1 MYTEIQNIL
10 EYAKL
15 NDMKLNLK
23 KSKFM
28 LFNQCRNFDFMP
40 SMQIDGCDIQLVE
53 SMRILGVVIST
64 DMKFN
69 RNTEYIIKRAF
80 KKVWMIKRLYNLG
93 ATKSQMLDVYIKQ
106 VRSILELAVPAWHP
120 SLTIADK
127 LAIERVQK
135 SALQIIYGLEYDSY
149 ASACEMSNLPT
160 LEERRIKL
168 CVNFAMKALKNTKH
182 SKWFKVNTSTR
193 KTRQK
198 RPMLYQ
204 VVSRT
209 TRFERSPISYLTKLL
224 NHHFS

>member
-1 MYTEIQNIL
+1 MVVRYQGATSSPRSLPGGGPQGTLLGLLLFIVLINDVGFKHQLNNAGDMITSRKNLREANQIHLKFVDDLTIAESILLKDSLHSVPDRPLPDNLHARTGHELLPGKSKVYTEIQNIL

-80 KKVWMIKRLYNLG
+80 KKVWMIKRLHNLG
-93 ATKSQMLDVYIKQ
+93 ATESQMLDVYIKQ
-106 VRSILELAVPAWHP
+106 VRSI
-120 SLTIADK
+120 
-127 LAIERVQK
+127 
-135 SALQIIYGLEYDSY
+135 
-149 ASACEMSNLPT
+149 
-160 LEERRIKL
+160 
-168 CVNFAMKALKNTKH
+168 
-182 SKWFKVNTSTR
+182 
-193 KTRQK
+193 
-198 RPMLYQ
+198 
-204 VVSRT
+204 
-209 TRFERSPISYLTKLL
+209 
-224 NHHFS
+224 